1 MQFIETESYF
11 LDYKKLNQEA
21 NHESFERQYTLYYIN
36 QPNKQD
42 PTLIHKV
49 FSFINQKINDKLKI
63 ISKNKP
69 LKLNQ

>member
-49 FSFINQKINDKLKI
+49 FSFIN
-63 ISKNKP
+63 
-69 LKLNQ
+69 